1 MSKDS
6 KSTLNI
12 NKHDFPLLVLE
23 DIKPF
28 IKRLRSQIK
37 ENGHLFMVERTEDY
51 IIKLRSK
58 EKWEYKFEVTRFDIS
73 QDDDVTYPFSMNP
86 SNERGDPIYSE
97 ATDGK
102 GLIVAIDRWVDIL
115 KVYESL
121 SLEDEDELLLQY
133 EQEFYQEFEFVDDPN
148 HPIGFNPEQLDF
160 LYAFLTTL
168 EKDLKSTE
176 FKDETMSIVADTL
189 ELRDNIQ
196 GMTKKQFAKQ
206 FSILLAKIK
215 KVGMKLLYDTFDVA
229 KKELIKKALYGG
241 ISKLGEAGEHL
252 LNNLTSP

>member
-1 MSKDS
+1 MNKESKN
-6 KSTLNI
+6 TLNI

-28 IKRLRSQIK
+28 IKRLRNHIK
-37 ENGHLFMVERTEDY
+37 ENGHLFTVERTEDH
-51 IIKLRSK
+51 IIRLQSK
-58 EKWEYKFEVTRFDIS
+58 EKWEYQFKATHFDIS
-73 QDDDVTYPFSMNP
+73 VHDEVTYQFSMNP
-86 SNERGDPIYSE
+86 SNERGDPIDYE
-97 ATDGK
+97 MTDGK
-102 GLIVAIDRWVDIL
+102 GLITGIDRWVDIL

-121 SLEDEDELLLQY
+121 SLDDEDELLLQY
-133 EQEFYQEFEFVDDPN
+133 EQEFYHDFEFVDDPN
-148 HPIGFNPEQLDF
+148 DPIGFNPEQLDF

-168 EKDLKSTE
+168 ENDLKSTE
-176 FKDETMSIVADTL
+176 FRDETISIAADTL

-241 ISKLGEAGEHL
+241 FSKLGEVGDHI
-252 LNNLTSP
+252 LNNIN